1 MNARIEKIFRLPLY
15 QRLLLLVVLL
25 ALIGAG
31 FYFLFY
37 APQLEESARL
47 QQDIEQREVQL
58 LKDRRIARDL
68 PKYRAE
74 YEALQAQLEEAL
86 VELPNEKEIPSLL
99 TNISNL
105 AKEQGLEIL
114 LFKPIPE
121 INKGFYAEVPV
132 DMRLL
137 GTYHDVAMFFYQVGR
152 LPRIVN
158 ISNVQMENARK
169 EGKSLL
175 NVNCRATTFRFVE
188 NPPENKG
195 R

>member
-15 QRLLLLVVLL
+15 QRLLLLVALL

-74 YEALQAQLEEAL
+74 YEALQTELEEAL
-86 VELPNEKEIPSLL
+86 VELPNKKEIPSLL

-114 LFKPIPE
+114 LFKPMAE
-121 INKGFYAEVPV
+121 VNKGFYAEVPV

-137 GTYHDVAMFFYQVGR
+137 GTYHDIAMFFYQVGR

-158 ISNVQMENARK
+158 ISNVQMESARK

>member
-1 MNARIEKIFRLPLY
+1 MNARIEKIFRMPLY
-15 QRLLLLVVLL
+15 QRLLLLVALL

-74 YEALQAQLEEAL
+74 YETLQAQLEEAL
-86 VELPNEKEIPSLL
+86 VELPNKKEIPSLL

-114 LFKPIPE
+114 LFKPMSE

-137 GTYHDVAMFFYQVGR
+137 GTYHDVAMFFYQVGQ

-158 ISNVQMENARK
+158 ISNVQMENARN

>member
-1 MNARIEKIFRLPLY
+1 MNARIEKIFRFPLY

-47 QQDIEQREVQL
+47 QQDIEQRKVQL

-74 YEALQAQLEEAL
+74 YEALQTELEEAL
-86 VELPNEKEIPSLL
+86 VELPNKKEIPSLL

-114 LFKPIPE
+114 LFKPMAE
-121 INKGFYAEVPV
+121 VNKGFYAEVPV

-137 GTYHDVAMFFYQVGR
+137 GTYHDIAMFFYQVGR

-158 ISNVQMENARK
+158 ISNVQMESARK